1 MTERARKSTIETGKA
16 VDFWKAVGDKSIFRI
31 QMRLKIVL
39 WRAKMIVL
47 IFCPETG
54 ERLRF
59 GKRVGLWI
67 AYTYALEKKAVFRLY
82 FAVL

>member
-54 ERLRF
+54 GAE
-59 GKRVGLWI
+59 GSWKEGLDHG
-67 AYTYALEKKAVFRLY
+67 
-82 FAVL
+82 